1 MSQPGGENQPSSGAT
16 QVAPAQPPRHSVG
29 EDIANGLLRGDFAPH
44 LGPAGA
50 MTQIVV
56 GFVPGIGSVAACR
69 DLVADIG
76 QRRPFSAMLNVI
88 SIVPGVGGF
97 SKMAQVMSRA
107 MFAGEAFVVVRD
119 INHRRAFADGRFDH
133 IPANPAARLS
143 IISAFFGPLVT
154 VALAAFVFVPNP
166 QILPLATLWGV
177 FALPLLAIVAGIW
190 GGRRA
195 RRLQIA
201 TPGLEVRPGGFAA
214 GAGRTLGFLGVV
226 FLGLMA
232 LVVLGAAQS
241 GALAAYH

>member
-1 MSQPGGENQPSSGAT
+1 MSQPSGASLPGGEVAT
-16 QVAPAQPPRHSVG
+16 ATPAQPPHHPVG
-29 EDIANGLLRGDFAPH
+29 ADIADGLIRGDFAPH

-50 MTQIVV
+50 MTQIVI

-76 QRRPFSAMLNVI
+76 QRRPFSAVLNAI

-133 IPANPAARLS
+133 IPANVPARLS
-143 IISAFFGPLVT
+143 ILAAVFAPLVNIVLAGVVFFGNLH
-154 VALAAFVFVPNP
+154 
-166 QILPLATLWGV
+166 LPLAALWGV
-177 FALPLLAIVAGIW
+177 FVLPALAIVLGHW

-195 RRLQIA
+195 TRLQQGM
-201 TPGLEVRPGGFAA
+201 PGLQVRPGALAA
-214 GAGRTLGFLGVV
+214 GVAAGLGWLGVI

-232 LVVLGAAQS
+232 LAVMSAAQS
-241 GALAAYH
+241 GLLKGFS